1 MLVWIG
7 FLLFI
12 LVLLA
17 LDLGVFHR
25 RAHVI
30 SVREALTWTVI
41 WILTALAF
49 SGFVYLGYEHHW
61 LGLGLQPDP
70 VERSALHPDGEVNDA
85 RSALLKFLTG
95 YVVELS
101 LSADNVFV
109 IAMLFSSFGIPR
121 MYQHRVLFWGILGAL
136 AMRGA
141 MIAIGAR
148 LVAEFSW
155 VLPALWRRAHPDG
168 REDGVHGR
176 RARRSGK
183 ERPGPADSA
192 IPAGDDP
199 VRRRTL
205 LRENAARRDRRR
217 ACSRGKRDARAG
229 RQEVRR
235 RGWMLTPLAPALVMV
250 ETTDLVFAVDSIPAI
265 FAITADPF
273 LVFTSN
279 VFAILGLRSLYFALA
294 GALHAFHYM
303 KHALAVVLL
312 TVGVKMLAHS
322 WLHRVLGPDF
332 NLLLLAAVLAI
343 LGIGVLVSIVEI
355 RWGRADQPGD
365 CRRRAHVLALGRSRS
380 HGLGDPP
387 GGPPIGFGEV
397 HLACETAPGSTCG
410 EARPGRRATDPW
422 LGQPVP
428 SLRSPP
434 AHLRGSPSPG
444 RGGAGTWHTC
454 ELFAVGPSNTSKQ
467 IVQTQ
472 WRWRPSNVPTP
483 VRRRVCDAG
492 WRRSGQDLGYAIRS
506 FRRSPAFVLVA
517 LLSLTLGI
525 GATSAIFSV
534 IYGVLIAP
542 YPYARP
548 GEIWAPE
555 VRALDGRGGHT
566 LRARRASV
574 R

>member
-49 SGFVYLGYEHHW
+49 AGFVYLGYDRHW
-61 LGLGLQPDP
+61 LGLGLEPDP
-70 VERSALHPDGEVNDA
+70 VERSALHPHGEVNDA

-155 VLPALWRRAHPDG
+155 VLPLFGVVLILTAVKMAFMGVEHGDPEKNVLVRLIRRFLPVTTRFDGEHFFVRTPPD
-168 REDGVHGR
+168 EIADV
-176 RARRSGK
+176 
-183 ERPGPADSA
+183 PAA
-192 IPAGDDP
+192 GGNGTLEPA
-199 VRRRTL
+199 VR
-205 LRENAARRDRRR
+205 N
-217 ACSRGKRDARAG
+217 
-229 RQEVRR
+229 VRR

-322 WLHRVLGPDF
+322 WLHKVLGPDF
-332 NLLLLAAVLAI
+332 NMLLLAAVLAI
-343 LGIGVLVSIVEI
+343 LGIGVAVSIVEV
-355 RWGRADQPGD
+355 RWGLRISRAIADAVRTFWHWVAPDRMVSAILRAGRRSVSVRSISHAKRLQA
-365 CRRRAHVLALGRSRS
+365 RRAA
-380 HGLGDPP
+380 
-387 GGPPIGFGEV
+387 
-397 HLACETAPGSTCG
+397 
-410 EARPGRRATDPW
+410 RRAQGVGRLTRGW
-422 LGQPVP
+422 G
-428 SLRSPP
+428 SL
-434 AHLRGSPSPG
+434 
-444 RGGAGTWHTC
+444 
-454 ELFAVGPSNTSKQ
+454 F
-467 IVQTQ
+467 
-472 WRWRPSNVPTP
+472 
-483 VRRRVCDAG
+483 
-492 WRRSGQDLGYAIRS
+492 RRSGHPQLI
-506 FRRSPAFVLVA
+506 FVAHRLLEEGEQYVA
-517 LLSLTLGI
+517 YL
-525 GATSAIFSV
+525 
-534 IYGVLIAP
+534 
-542 YPYARP
+542 
-548 GEIWAPE
+548 
-555 VRALDGRGGHT
+555 
-566 LRARRASV
+566 
-574 R
+574 

>member
-12 LVLLA
+12 LLLLA

-41 WILTALAF
+41 WIVTALAF
-49 SGFVYLGYEHHW
+49 AGFVYVGYEHHW
-61 LGLGLQPDP
+61 LGLGLEPDP
-70 VERSALHPDGEVNDA
+70 VERSVLHPDGHVNDA

-155 VLPALWRRAHPDG
+155 VLPLFGVVLILTAVKMAFMGVEHGDPERNAMVRLMRRFLPLTTRFDGEHFFVRTPPDEALAMPAAGKDG
-168 REDGVHGR
+168 TIDTAVKR
-176 RARRSGK
+176 
-183 ERPGPADSA
+183 
-192 IPAGDDP
+192 
-199 VRRRTL
+199 VRRG
-205 LRENAARRDRRR
+205 A
-217 ACSRGKRDARAG
+217 
-229 RQEVRR
+229 
-235 RGWMLTPLAPALVMV
+235 WMLTPLAPALVMV

-303 KHALAVVLL
+303 KPALAVVLL

-332 NLLLLAAVLAI
+332 NLWLLAAVLAI
-343 LGIGVLVSIVEI
+343 LGIGVLVSIVEL
-355 RWGRADQPGD
+355 RWGTRINRTVRGAVRLLWDWIAPDRLMATILRA
-365 CRRRAHVLALGRSRS
+365 
-380 HGLGDPP
+380 
-387 GGPPIGFGEV
+387 
-397 HLACETAPGSTCG
+397 
-410 EARPGRRATDPW
+410 GRR
-422 LGQPVP
+422 
-428 SLRSPP
+428 SLAERTTSH
-434 AHLRGSPSPG
+434 ARRFSALR
-444 RGGAGTWHTC
+444 A
-454 ELFAVGPSNTSKQ
+454 AVT
-467 IVQTQ
+467 
-472 WRWRPSNVPTP
+472 
-483 VRRRVCDAG
+483 
-492 WRRSGQDLGYAIRS
+492 
-506 FRRSPAFVLVA
+506 
-517 LLSLTLGI
+517 
-525 GATSAIFSV
+525 
-534 IYGVLIAP
+534 
-542 YPYARP
+542 
-548 GEIWAPE
+548 
-555 VRALDGRGGHT
+555 
-566 LRARRASV
+566 RARRV
-574 R
+574 RKLTRALRSLLGRPGQPHLIFVAHRLAEEGDKYFAYL